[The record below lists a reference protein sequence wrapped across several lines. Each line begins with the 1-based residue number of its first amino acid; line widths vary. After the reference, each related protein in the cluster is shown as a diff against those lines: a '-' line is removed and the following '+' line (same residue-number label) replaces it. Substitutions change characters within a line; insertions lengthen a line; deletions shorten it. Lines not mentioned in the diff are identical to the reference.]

1 MRSTFCGP
9 YICLVGNNIPQ
20 DILQA
25 LTVAIQQNSDRQVT
39 FEEHR
44 LKTEALTRELEMFQE
59 HKRMEV
65 CIYDKKCLVTQNTQP
80 HQNTTEKAFDSLRLP
95 LILCGEWGG
104 KISMKSD
111 EGASLTFWGSKFVV
125 WFLYIMT
132 IYGIS
137 WYVLYA
143 S

>member
-44 LKTEALTRELEMFQE
+44 LKTEALTRELEMVQE

-80 HQNTTEKAFDSLRLP
+80 HQQCSP
-95 LILCGEWGG
+95 
-104 KISMKSD
+104 
-111 EGASLTFWGSKFVV
+111 
-125 WFLYIMT
+125 
-132 IYGIS
+132 
-137 WYVLYA
+137 
-143 S
+143 